1 MTKRGSSFGYIRVV
15 ILRGRVSYRT
25 FLLGGVLISEG
36 CSEDYM
42 YLLRSKGYDDT
53 LTYGGGSSSS

>member
-25 FLLGGVLISEG
+25 FLLGGVLISEE

-42 YLLRSKGYDDT
+42 YLFLFSILDT
-53 LTYGGGSSSS
+53 FFLAHGFCDNF